1 MHSEDSASTLI
12 ISHIYKSRLENI
24 NNWFVINQSKHL
36 PIQTN
41 SKYIKIRQTKQP
53 DKTKDRHQEAE
64 VVLCT
69 LCFNAPTV
77 IFMGWKKSSQHL
89 ALRCGGGSIVAKSC
103 LTLATPW
110 APRDTFT
117 SQGQAACLNICHLT
131 WNIFPQQGPTVQ
143 HREPYSIFCNNL

>member
-1 MHSEDSASTLI
+1 MHSEGSASTLI

-41 SKYIKIRQTKQP
+41 SKYIKIHQTKQP

-64 VVLCT
+64 VVLCALGFST
-69 LCFNAPTV
+69 PTV
-77 IFMGWKKSSQHL
+77 TFMGWEKSSQHL
-89 ALRCGGGSIVAKSC
+89 ALRCGGGGGVAKSC

-131 WNIFPQQGPTVQ
+131 WKKQISPTRTYCTAQGTILNIF
-143 HREPYSIFCNNL
+143 